1 MSVYYIPRKERG
13 KIEWSESES
22 LSVGSFSRELKSN
35 VSQMACYTL
44 GYAYWCQIVH
54 NTCYSSLNKNE
65 EEFVKR
71 RKDIVLK
78 CLETLDI
85 KCSQQVPNIAL
96 LGSGG
101 GERAMVGLL
110 GSLDQLGKAGLL
122 DCFLYLCGVSGSTW
136 CMASLYQEPDW
147 TSNLEAVKQEIVQ
160 RLSGDGVSWSEAFSK
175 LKKYYYEKDIFSLT
189 DVWAV
194 MVVTSYVKEI
204 DEHTLSERS
213 DQKSKDPY
221 PIYTV
226 IDKRCKQYHE
236 AALCGSALA
245 DGDEI
250 LKFLWEKIKGFF
262 SPVKSTNVFAEMQ
275 KDPGSP
281 HVDIGYQ
288 VLMDLVDK
296 NLSVL
301 NGIDPSPYDNAMR
314 ANLAELSGGKSQLIF
329 IIGAPNLSDKNAA
342 KWYMKQYTEDV
353 CNNLNALIS
362 FWPYDC
368 FMSICKC
375 MAGSI
380 WGRKYNFL
388 YNTTDGSV
396 PSVLQTSEMRD
407 YEDAGLLLNSPFISV
422 LRKEREIDLIIS
434 LDFSD
439 GDPFLTVTEAAKKCE
454 ERNIPFPRIIPPSE
468 DSKNPKD
475 FYVFD
480 GKGNAPTV
488 IHIPLFNTV
497 NCGDKLEEMRMKYK
511 TFQGSYS
518 EEMINEL
525 MELAG
530 KNITNNKEKLVE

>member
-1 MSVYYIPRKERG
+1 MSASKPQK
-13 KIEWSESES
+13 S
-22 LSVGSFSRELKSN
+22 SVRIG
-35 VSQMACYTL
+35 
-44 GYAYWCQIVH
+44 H
-54 NTCYSSLNKNE
+54 SLNKNE

-122 DCFLYLCGVSGSTW
+122 DCFLYLSGVSGSTCTQTW
-136 CMASLYQEPDW
+136 LNLH
-147 TSNLEAVKQEIVQ
+147 SNTLDEEGLFEVTNPWFEI
-160 RLSGDGVSWSEAFSK
+160 
-175 LKKYYYEKDIFSLT
+175 T
-189 DVWAV
+189 
-194 MVVTSYVKEI
+194 
-204 DEHTLSERS
+204 
-213 DQKSKDPY
+213 P
-221 PIYTV
+221 
-226 IDKRCKQYHE
+226 HE
-236 AALCGSALA
+236 AGYSLFGAFVDVSEFGSQFEKGSEIKNQPEMDMLYLQALCGSALA

-250 LKFLWEKIKGFF
+250 LKFLWEKLKEFF
-262 SPVKSTNVFAEMQ
+262 GHSKSTNMFEEMQ

-281 HVDIGYQ
+281 PVDIGYQ

-301 NGIDPSPYDNAMR
+301 NGIDPSPYDTDIR
-314 ANLAELSGGKSQLIF
+314 EKLAERSGGKSQLIF
-329 IIGAPNLSDKNAA
+329 DVGKFDLTDKVAA
-342 KWYMKQYTEDV
+342 KLYMKQYTEDV
-353 CNNLNALIS
+353 CNYLSAWIS

-368 FMSICKC
+368 WMSICKC

-396 PSVLQTSEMRD
+396 PSVLQTSEKRD

-422 LRKEREIDLIIS
+422 LREEREIDLIIS

-439 GDPFLTVTEAAKKCE
+439 GDPFLTVKEATKECE
-454 ERNIPFPRIIPPSE
+454 ELNRPFPKIIIPSE
-468 DSKNPKD
+468 ELLNPKD
-475 FYVFD
+475 FYVFK

-488 IHIPLFNTV
+488 IHIPLLNTV

-518 EEMINEL
+518 EEMIIEL

-530 KNITNNKEKLVE
+530 KNITNNKEKLVEEIRKAAK